1 MAKSGAANELSAAA
15 LAPSSGKAGV
25 RLEGVELA
33 HANTPSEIRPRI
45 MAGAVGAV
53 SRTLGQFQHDMQVA
67 KDLVASGAR
76 VVELEPADITESML
90 RDRIEIDPDSQ
101 TALVES
107 IQRNGQQVPILVRQL
122 TQSPVRYQVAFG
134 HRRLA
139 ACRTLGRKV
148 LAVVRPLTDE
158 QLLIAQG
165 QENSS
170 RRDLSYIERAIF
182 ALNLEA
188 RGLDR
193 PSIMAALSTDKTEL
207 SKLMSVA
214 RAVPGDIVKSIGP
227 APKAGRTRWLGL
239 AERLS
244 GKGYNAPIAALLERP
259 DFLAATSDDRF
270 AQIFKALA
278 ASPKK
283 GTSQKAWTSSDGKT
297 VVRIATSGK
306 IMNFAVDQSKEPE
319 FGQFLLARLSEV
331 YEEFRSQQSGATE
344 ISLGKKRSDAEPN
357 A

>member
-1 MAKSGAANELSAAA
+1 MMKNGAASEWPAGASVPAPVDAAQ
-15 LAPSSGKAGV
+15 KH
-25 RLEGVELA
+25 EKTELA
-33 HANTPSEIRPRI
+33 HANTSVETRPRI

-53 SRTLGQFQHDMQVA
+53 SRTLGQFQHDMQAA

-76 VVELEPADITESML
+76 VVELEPADIADSML
-90 RDRIEIDPDSQ
+90 RDRIEIDADSQ

-122 TQSPVRYQVAFG
+122 AQSPFRYQVAFG

-148 LAVVRPLTDE
+148 LAIVRPLTDE
-158 QLLIAQG
+158 ELLIAQG

-193 PSIMAALSTDKTEL
+193 LSIMAALSTDKTEL

-214 RAVPGDIVKSIGP
+214 RAVPADIVKSIGP

-244 GKGYNAPIAALLERP
+244 EKGSNTSVTALIERP
-259 DFLAATSDDRF
+259 DFLTASSDDRF
-270 AQIFKALA
+270 AQVFAALA

-283 GTSQKAWTSSDGKT
+283 GPSHKAWTSSDGRT
-297 VVRIATSGK
+297 VVRISTSGK
-306 IMNFAVDQSKEPE
+306 IMNFAVDQTKEPE
-319 FGQFLLARLSEV
+319 FGKFLLDRLSEV
-331 YEEFRSQQSGATE
+331 YDEFRSRLSGATE
-344 ISLGKKRSDAEPN
+344 ISLGKERSNTKPN